1 MLIPHLSILS
11 GRFLQC
17 DFLALLF
24 PIEDASRTR
33 DIVFCATSRA
43 FVDRLSIM
51 RKTLSGCAANSSRRA
66 RIGSIHLIR
75 LSAIAVLH
83 SMQPIPAVRQPSA
96 DHFSVSGGENS
107 LCQSYTG
114 QT

>member
-11 GRFLQC
+11 GRFLLC

-24 PIEDASRTR
+24 PMEDCFTDARHR
-33 DIVFCATSRA
+33 FLCYVA
-43 FVDRLSIM
+43 RLSIM

-75 LSAIAVLH
+75 LSAISFLQ
-83 SMQPIPAVRQPSA
+83 SMQPILAVRQPSA

-107 LCQSYTG
+107 LCQS
-114 QT
+114 